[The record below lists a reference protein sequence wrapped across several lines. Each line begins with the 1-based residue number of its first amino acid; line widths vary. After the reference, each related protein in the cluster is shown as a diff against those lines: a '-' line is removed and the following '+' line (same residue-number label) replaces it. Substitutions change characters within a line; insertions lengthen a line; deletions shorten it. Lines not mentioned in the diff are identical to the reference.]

1 MQAREIVVTKI
12 PVGLEIAVRR
22 ENLELTSIVLEF
34 NEWDWVK
41 DTADN
46 VDMGQSTTKTFVL

>member
-46 VDMGQSTTKTFVL
+46 VDMGQSATKTFVL